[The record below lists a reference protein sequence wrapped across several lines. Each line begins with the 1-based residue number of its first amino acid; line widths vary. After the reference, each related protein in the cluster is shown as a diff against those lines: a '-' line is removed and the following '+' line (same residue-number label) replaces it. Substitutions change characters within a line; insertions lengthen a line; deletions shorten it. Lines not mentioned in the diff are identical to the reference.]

1 MLYMFKLNEQEL
13 GVRLNRFTK
22 LDIEKMKQIKGKK
35 YDKGNRIW
43 TIPYTHL
50 SIDQFVNLFKPLEVD
65 IQNKLLEECE
75 YIRDWRQSSD
85 ALTLELPHPDAA
97 LEVILTWNKEEL
109 KKLSIELKSRG
120 YSEKTIKA
128 YCGQLHRYFVFL
140 QDGPDFSSLNIHEV
154 KAYTHHLLEQG
165 KSAAYVNQAISAVKF
180 YYEVVCGVQ
189 ESTIGGFVRPKKEK
203 KLPNVLSQGEVLKL
217 LGNITNLKHKSILFL
232 TYSSGL
238 RVGEVVRLRFQDID
252 IERKTIFIK
261 QGKGKKDRYTLLSD
275 AALAVIQ
282 HYIRKDR
289 PKIWLFPGQTSGH
302 LTERT
307 VQKVFEQAL
316 NAAKIKKKVSVH
328 SLRHSFATHLLEGGT
343 DLRYI
348 QELMGHQ
355 SVRTTEIYTHVSVKD
370 IRRIQS
376 PLDRLIGNLDET

>member
-1 MLYMFKLNEQEL
+1 MLYMFKQNEQEL
-13 GVRLNRFTK
+13 GVRLNRFTT
-22 LDIEKMKQIKGKK
+22 LDIEKMKEIKGKK

-50 SIDQFVNLFKPLEVD
+50 SIDQFIHLFKPSETD
-65 IQNKLLEECE
+65 IQKKLLEECE
-75 YIRDWRQSSD
+75 YIRDWKQSFY
-85 ALTLELPHPDAA
+85 TITMELPEPDAA
-97 LEVILTWNKEEL
+97 IEAIQLWNKQEL
-109 KKLSIELKSRG
+109 KKLSRELKSRG

-128 YCGQLHRYFVFL
+128 YCGQLHRFFAFM
-140 QDGPDFSSLNIHEV
+140 QEREDSLIHAV
-154 KAYTHHLLEQG
+154 KTYTRQLLEQE
-165 KSAAYVNQAISAVKF
+165 KSPAYVNQAISAVKF
-180 YYEVVCGVQ
+180 YYEAVCGIQ
-189 ESTIGGFVRPKKEK
+189 ESTIGGFVRPKKVK

-217 LGNITNLKHKSILFL
+217 LGNIANLKHKSILFL

-252 IERKTIFIK
+252 IERKTIFIN

-282 HYIRKDR
+282 QYIRKDKPR
-289 PKIWLFPGQTSGH
+289 IWLFPGQTSGRH

-307 VQKVFEQAL
+307 VQKVFEHAL
-316 NAAKIKKKVSVH
+316 FVAKINKTVSVH

-376 PLDRLIGNLDET
+376 PLDRLMGNQDEK